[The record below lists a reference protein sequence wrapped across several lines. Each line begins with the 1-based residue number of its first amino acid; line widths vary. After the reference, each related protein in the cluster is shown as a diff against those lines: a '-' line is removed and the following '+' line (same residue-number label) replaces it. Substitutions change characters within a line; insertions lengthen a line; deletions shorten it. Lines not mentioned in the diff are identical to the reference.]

1 MTSHDRR
8 FRFGAMAAAARS
20 AKEWVSTAQHVEALG
35 FSTLLCP
42 DTTGTLAPFAA
53 LSAAAAATETLRLGT
68 FVLAS
73 PLRTP
78 GTVAWESA
86 TVDAL
91 SGGRFELGLGAGR
104 PDAARDAA
112 RLGLPFGSAAERIA
126 QIEATIAAV
135 RARFTGSEP
144 AAQYDSVRAVQHPG
158 PPILL
163 AGTGPRMLR
172 LAAQQAD
179 MLTLGLAP
187 QSTDDDLAAKTD
199 ELRRMDA
206 AAFDRLELVLNISL
220 VGENAPPQLA
230 RWLGADPRELI
241 RGGSITAL
249 AGTPRQMADT
259 LLRRRE
265 RSGMSYIAVNAMFAD
280 QIAPVIELLADQ

>member
-1 MTSHDRR
+1 MPSHDRR

-20 AKEWVSTAQHVEALG
+20 AKEWASMAQHVEALG

-42 DTTGTLAPFAA
+42 DTTGTVAPLVA
-53 LSAAAAATETLRLGT
+53 LSAAAAVTETLRLGT
-68 FVLAS
+68 FVLAA
-73 PLRTP
+73 PLRSP
-78 GTVAWESA
+78 GTVAWESV
-86 TVDAL
+86 TLDAL
-91 SGGRFELGLGAGR
+91 SSGRFELGLGAGR

-126 QIEATIAAV
+126 QLEATIAAV
-135 RARFTGSEP
+135 RARATGSEP
-144 AAQYDSVRAVQHPG
+144 AAQYDSVHGVQRPG

-179 MLTLGLAP
+179 MLTIGLAP
-187 QSTDDDLAAKTD
+187 QSTEDDLAAKTE
-199 ELRRMDA
+199 ELRRIDA
-206 AAFDRLELVLNISL
+206 AAFDRLELVLNVAL

-230 RWLGADPRELI
+230 RWLGADPAELI
-241 RGGSITAL
+241 RGGSIAVL
-249 AGTPRQMADT
+249 VGTPRQMADT

-265 RSGMSYIAVNAMFAD
+265 RTGVSYVSVNAMFAD
-280 QIAPVIELLADQ
+280 QVAPVIELLADQ

>member
-1 MTSHDRR
+1 MAARDRR
-8 FRFGAMAAAARS
+8 FRFGAMAAAART
-20 AKEWVSTAQHVEALG
+20 AKEWASTAQHVEALG

-42 DTTGTLAPFAA
+42 DTTGTFEPFAA
-53 LSAAAAATETLRLGT
+53 LSAAAAATESLRLGT

-78 GTVAWESA
+78 GAVAWESV
-86 TVDAL
+86 TLDAL

-126 QIEATIAAV
+126 QLEATIAAV
-135 RARFTGSEP
+135 RARFAGSDP
-144 AAQYDSVRAVQHPG
+144 TAQYDSARAVQQPG

-163 AGTGPRMLR
+163 AATGPRMLR

-187 QSTDDDLAAKTD
+187 RSTEDDLAAKMD
-199 ELRRMDA
+199 ELRRIDA
-206 AAFDRLELVLNISL
+206 AAFDRLELVLNVAL

-230 RWLGADPRELI
+230 SWLGADPEELI
-241 RGGSITAL
+241 RGGSIATL
-249 AGTPRQMADT
+249 VGTPRQMADT

-265 RSGMSYIAVNAMFAD
+265 RTGVSYISVNAMFAD